1 MEHPVFDIPDSWMEH
16 PVGRSETIPN
26 QALSIHNLF
35 ERSLSQQ
42 VSYNEDLYPEEDE
55 DTPVLYVEDRLDA
68 MDQLTYLQ
76 ARNEAIRLAQERKK
90 KAQEEQKSVEL
101 NSETPSPKN

>member
-42 VSYNEDLYPEEDE
+42 ISYNEDLYPEEDE
-55 DTPVLYVEDRLDA
+55 DSHVLYVEDKLDA

-76 ARNEAIRLAQERKK
+76 ERNEAIRLAQERQK
-90 KAQEEQKSVEL
+90 KAQE
-101 NSETPSPKN
+101 

>member
-1 MEHPVFDIPDSWMEH
+1 MEHPVFDFPDSWMEH

-42 VSYNEDLYPEEDE
+42 INYLLDDYPEEDE
-55 DTPVLYVEDRLDA
+55 DSPVLDVEDKLDA
-68 MDQLTYLQ
+68 MDKLTYY
-76 ARNEAIRLAQERKK
+76 QERFESMKLAHERQK
-90 KAQEEQKSVEL
+90 KAKEDQKKVEDSKESP
-101 NSETPSPKN
+101 NPKN